1 MKTLCMALQISD
13 TFWIQ
18 ELRLIH
24 MYLAIESSQGKS
36 GPFVIDDYFR

>member
-1 MKTLCMALQISD
+1 MALQISN

-24 MYLAIESSQGKS
+24 MYLAIESSQS
-36 GPFVIDDYFR
+36 ETGPFVIDDYFQ